1 MLTSPSKACS
11 IAYTAVTKDPATS
24 ANPTPRSD
32 KPAPSTTID
41 AEKAAN
47 ETDNDNIA
55 GVTGFN
61 RRAAAATSP
70 IAVAID
76 ANDIPISP
84 QLISLIDLNTLQRT
98 ANPAA
103 ATTRLVDPELLI
115 SLLATATDVNAP
127 AIPSKPVANCSHDR
141 LDRFFITDP
150 ITAIPADIITKPA
163 PNLAISFLGIAAVN
177 NAIDDKTPAKP
188 VKPTLSSSQ
197 SSVLSDLTASD
208 ITSIPADNN
217 TIEVAAPKK
226 LFPGINIVN
235 ATISAITPA
244 IPTNPLAICSHSI
257 SPINFNGTYIAV
269 RPAAIE
275 TILNPIELV
284 SILPKMYVTNTI
296 SVNTPARPTNPLA
309 ICSHSIFPISTIAF
323 ANIFILVAKVIIL
336 RTLVICILGMLLTT
350 AIAAVISITN
360 TVIPAKPLL
369 S

>member
-11 IAYTAVTKDPATS
+11 IAYTAVNKDPATS
-24 ANPTPRSD
+24 ANPAPRSD

-61 RRAAAATSP
+61 RRAAPATSP

-76 ANDIPISP
+76 TNDIPIST

-103 ATTRLVDPELLI
+103 ATTRLVDPELLM
-115 SLLATATDVNAP
+115 SLLAIATSVNAP
-127 AIPSKPVANCSHDR
+127 PIPTNPVAISVHDR
-141 LDRFFITDP
+141 VAKLFITWP
-150 ITAIPADIITKPA
+150 MIAIPADIITKPA
-163 PNLAISFLGIAAVN
+163 PMFVISLAGIATANKVIDVN
-177 NAIDDKTPAKP
+177 IPAKP
-188 VKPTLSSSQ
+188 VKPTAISFQLRE
-197 SSVLSDLTASD
+197 LIDLTASD
-208 ITSIPADNN
+208 ITNIPADNN
-217 TIEVAAPKK
+217 VIEAAAPRK
-226 LFPGINIVN
+226 LLSGINIAN

-244 IPTNPLAICSHSI
+244 IPTIPLAICSHSI

-275 TILNPIELV
+275 TILNPMDLV
-284 SILPKMYVTNTI
+284 SILPNMYVTSTI
-296 SVNTPARPTNPLA
+296 SVNTPASPTNPLA
-309 ICSHSIFPISTIAF
+309 IWSHSMFPISTIAF
-323 ANIFILVAKVIIL
+323 AKMFILVAKLIML
-336 RTLVICILGMLLTT
+336 RTLFICILGILLNI

-360 TVIPAKPLL
+360 TVIPVKPLL

>member
-1 MLTSPSKACS
+1 MISPSKACS
-11 IAYTAVTKDPATS
+11 IAYTAVTKDPPTN

-41 AEKAAN
+41 AENAAN
-47 ETDNDNIA
+47 EADNPNIA
-55 GVTGFN
+55 GATGFN
-61 RRAAAATSP
+61 KSAAPATSP

-76 ANDIPISP
+76 TNDIPISP
-84 QLISLIDLNTLQRT
+84 QLISLIDLNVLQRT

-115 SLLATATDVNAP
+115 SLLATTTDVNAP

-163 PNLAISFLGIAAVN
+163 PISTRPLFGIAAANKTIDVN
-177 NAIDDKTPAKP
+177 IPAKP
-188 VKPTLSSSQ
+188 VKPTAISFQ
-197 SSVLSDLTASD
+197 SSDPIDLTASD
-208 ITSIPADNN
+208 IISIPADNA
-217 TIEVAAPKK
+217 TIEAAAPRK
-226 LFPGINIVN
+226 LLSGINIVN

-257 SPINFNGTYIAV
+257 SPINFNGAYIAV

-275 TILNPIELV
+275 TILNPMDLV
-284 SILPKMYVTNTI
+284 SILAKMYVTNTI
-296 SVNTPARPTNPLA
+296 SVNTPASPTNPLA
-309 ICSHSIFPISTIAF
+309 ICSQLMLPIPAIAS
-323 ANIFILVAKVIIL
+323 ANILILAANVIIL
-336 RTLVICILGMLLTT
+336 AMLLRFILGILLII

>member
-1 MLTSPSKACS
+1 M
-11 IAYTAVTKDPATS
+11 AYTAVTKDPPTN

-61 RRAAAATSP
+61 RRAAPATSP

-76 ANDIPISP
+76 TNDIPISP

-115 SLLATATDVNAP
+115 SLLATTTDVNAP
-127 AIPSKPVANCSHDR
+127 AIPNKPVANCSHDR

-163 PNLAISFLGIAAVN
+163 PMLIRSLSGIAAAN
-177 NAIDDKTPAKP
+177 KAIDVNIPAKP
-188 VKPTLSSSQ
+188 VKPTAISFQ
-197 SSVLSDLTASD
+197 SREPIDLTASD

-217 TIEVAAPKK
+217 TIEAAAPRK
-226 LFPGINIVN
+226 LLSGINIVN

-275 TILNPIELV
+275 TILNPMDLV
-284 SILPKMYVTNTI
+284 SILPNMYVTNTI
-296 SVNTPARPTNPLA
+296 SVNTPASPTNPLA
-309 ICSHSIFPISTIAF
+309 ICSHPMFPISTIAF
-323 ANIFILVAKVIIL
+323 AKIFILVAKVIIL
-336 RTLVICILGMLLTT
+336 RILFICILGILLII

-360 TVIPAKPLL
+360 TVMPAKPLL